1 MKIGLMMKY
10 LPQKLIPFVIEC
22 ESDWKSMETVFIG
35 LINEYLSY
43 GKYVSKLK
51 EYLAVGIR
59 FVDGALHIL
68 L

>member
-1 MKIGLMMKY
+1 
-10 LPQKLIPFVIEC
+10 
-22 ESDWKSMETVFIG
+22 METVFIG